1 MESRVFDRLNEFRTS
16 HLGVIIFYG
25 YLLSILVAG
34 VLIAKVIRD
43 NHRIAVQTQRALC
56 AQKQGYEQTYQNSK
70 KYLREHPHGT
80 RDFSKDVIVAA
91 ILQSK
96 TQLAAFQDVACPN

>member
-1 MESRVFDRLNEFRTS
+1 MASRFFARLNSFRTS
-16 HLGVIIFYG
+16 HVGVIIFYG
-25 YLLSILVAG
+25 YLLAVLVG
-34 VLIAKVIRD
+34 GIFIAKVIRD
-43 NHRIAVQTQRALC
+43 NHQTAVQTQRALC
-56 AQKQGYEQTYQNSK
+56 AQKQGYEQTYQSSK

-96 TQLAAFQDVACPN
+96 VQLHAFRDVSCDG